1 MSYFD
6 KYIKYKNKYNSLK
19 QSGGANVNN
28 QRGGEDKYELFVV
41 VNPGRFAQAHLEHFK
56 TFINGS
62 IEKGGVNNLDYYVNY
77 WRFSGDGG
85 QNFYVNLERIKGD
98 VGDKCIDPNNQKCFF
113 LPYMNDDRGKELKV
127 RNKMEVGSAER
138 KEKEEQIMKKHIN
151 MISQAKTLTKYSDE
165 AEKISYCALHY
176 NEVTDHK
183 TNQENRV
190 ALQKILS
197 HITEKDKVDETYF
210 PIKILFDHAEGNKLV
225 IMVVK
230 INDWNTADKLVDYQA
245 NF

>member
-77 WRFSGDGG
+77 WRFSGDAEEK
-85 QNFYVNLERIKGD
+85 FYVNLERIKGNMD
-98 VGDKCIDPNNQKCFF
+98 DTCIDPNNDTCFF
-113 LPYMNDDRGKELKV
+113 LPYMNDDRSNNLKALY
-127 RNKMEVGSAER
+127 NMKGDDER
-138 KEKEEQIMKKHIN
+138 KKQKEKIMMKHIN
-151 MISQAKTLTKYSDE
+151 MISQAKTIKEYSNE
-165 AEKISYCALHY
+165 VEKISYCALHY

-183 TNQENRV
+183 TNQENKV
-190 ALQKILS
+190 VLQKILS
-197 HITEKDKVDETYF
+197 NITEKDKVDETYF
-210 PIKILFDHAEGNKLV
+210 PIKILFDHAKGNKLV

-230 INDWNTADKLVDYQA
+230 INDWSTADKLVYHQA